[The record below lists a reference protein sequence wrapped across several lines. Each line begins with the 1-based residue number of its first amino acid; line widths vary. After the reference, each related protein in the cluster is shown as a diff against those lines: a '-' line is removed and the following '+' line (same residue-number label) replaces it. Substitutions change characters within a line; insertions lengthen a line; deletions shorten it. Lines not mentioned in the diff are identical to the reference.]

1 MPTSDQ
7 PPRRE
12 QDRPATGAAPGIG
25 IVLLMIV
32 CCAGPVLVL
41 SGALAGI
48 GAWLA
53 NPWVIAAAVVLA
65 VAAVTVLV
73 RRRARR
79 DDCCPP
85 GGASGSAAR
94 RRRAPQQ
101 RGGPHDR

>member
-12 QDRPATGAAPGIG
+12 QDRPGTGAAPGIG

-53 NPWVIAAAVVLA
+53 NPWVIVAAVVLA

-85 GGASGSAAR
+85 TTPGATERDAAR
-94 RRRAPQQ
+94 RLRE
-101 RGGPHDR
+101 RGQHDR